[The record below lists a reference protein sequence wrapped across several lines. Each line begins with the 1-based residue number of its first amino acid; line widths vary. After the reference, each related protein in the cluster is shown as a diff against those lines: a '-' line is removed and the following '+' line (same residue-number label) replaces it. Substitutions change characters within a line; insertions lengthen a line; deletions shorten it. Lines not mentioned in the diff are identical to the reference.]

1 MEAFILAAALRVVRT
16 TVNDGD
22 AELEKPYRK
31 PCPSFTRGV
40 SPGRAIVDEERLRQA
55 VVAEG
60 SFQAATSGAAGLI
73 GESLQ
78 AQVIARVI
86 VYYRQWMA
94 LRLIA
99 KPHPALEVH
108 LPQQIGCRH
117 LKALA
122 RHGAS
127 SRRLDTARSA
137 QDLMHRRNRRR
148 ADTFAFQAPRHL
160 ASSPRPMGIAQR
172 NNAPFQVAFRA
183 TLG

>member
-40 SPGRAIVDEERLRQA
+40 SPRRAIVDEERLRQA

-60 SFQAATSGAAGLI
+60 SFQAATDRVAALSGA
-73 GESLQ
+73 SLQ

-86 VYYRQWMA
+86 VYYRQWIAM
-94 LRLIA
+94 RLIA
-99 KPHPALEVH
+99 KPHPAPVRH
-108 LPQQIGCRH
+108 LPQQIECPH

-122 RHGAS
+122 RHRGAS
-127 SRRLDTARSA
+127 T
-137 QDLMHRRNRRR
+137 
-148 ADTFAFQAPRHL
+148 
-160 ASSPRPMGIAQR
+160 
-172 NNAPFQVAFRA
+172 
-183 TLG
+183 

>member
-1 MEAFILAAALRVVRT
+1 MSRRS
-16 TVNDGD
+16 
-22 AELEKPYRK
+22 
-31 PCPSFTRGV
+31 CPRRPSRGR
-40 SPGRAIVDEERLRQA
+40 SIVDGERLRQA

-60 SFQAATSGAAGLI
+60 SCQAATYRVAALI
-73 GESLQ
+73 GASLQ

-137 QDLMHRRNRRR
+137 QD
-148 ADTFAFQAPRHL
+148 
-160 ASSPRPMGIAQR
+160 
-172 NNAPFQVAFRA
+172 
-183 TLG
+183 